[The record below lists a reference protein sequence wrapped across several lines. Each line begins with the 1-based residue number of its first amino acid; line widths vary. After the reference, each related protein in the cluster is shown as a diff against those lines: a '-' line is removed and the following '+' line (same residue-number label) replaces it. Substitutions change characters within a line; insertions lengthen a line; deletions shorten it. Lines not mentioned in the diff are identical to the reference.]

1 MGCHGKYPCL
11 GSLNDRHFF
20 VMVLEAERSLV
31 TEYGFFVPALPSV
44 VESRRGLELPNLLH
58 AAVSMAR
65 GLEP

>member
-1 MGCHGKYPCL
+1 
-11 GSLNDRHFF
+11 
-20 VMVLEAERSLV
+20 MVLEAERSLV